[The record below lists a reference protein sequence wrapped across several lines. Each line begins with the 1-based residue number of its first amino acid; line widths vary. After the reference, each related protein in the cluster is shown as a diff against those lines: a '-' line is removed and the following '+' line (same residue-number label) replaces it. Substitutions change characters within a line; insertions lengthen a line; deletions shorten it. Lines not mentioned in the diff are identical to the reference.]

1 MKSLIKIII
10 FCLSISTAIASK
22 LEDVT
27 ILEIK
32 QADDKFELKLH
43 SKNGPKDSFFFVAI
57 DKKDE
62 KAFEKMALTLKKL
75 KMKDN
80 FKLGLDIPS
89 FSMVPSGSFYR
100 SNDITFLG
108 TASNES
114 IMLP

>member
-1 MKSLIKIII
+1 
-10 FCLSISTAIASK
+10 
-22 LEDVT
+22 
-27 ILEIK
+27 
-32 QADDKFELKLH
+32 
-43 SKNGPKDSFFFVAI
+43 
-57 DKKDE
+57 
-62 KAFEKMALTLKKL
+62 MALTLKKL

-114 IMLP
+114 LMIP